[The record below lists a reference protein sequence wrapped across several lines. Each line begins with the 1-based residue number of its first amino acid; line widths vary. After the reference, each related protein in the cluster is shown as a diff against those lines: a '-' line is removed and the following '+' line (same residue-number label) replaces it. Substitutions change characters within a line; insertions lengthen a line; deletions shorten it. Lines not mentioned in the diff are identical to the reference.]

1 VAFDGQR
8 FYVSYL
14 DTSDRDAAGPFV
26 GHYCPNVHLAAF
38 DRDWNLVEDVAVTSF
53 TDADQR
59 FTGRPWVILHD
70 NRLYVSYDM
79 DELDPDTHQERLETQ
94 QAFVSIYEL
103 TQNP

>member
-1 VAFDGQR
+1 MAFDGQR

-14 DTSDRDAAGPFV
+14 DTSDRDSGPFV
-26 GHYCPNVHLAAF
+26 GHFYPNVHLAAF

-53 TDADQR
+53 ARADLK
-59 FTGRPWVILHD
+59 FPGRPWVILHD

-79 DELDPDTHQERLETQ
+79 NELDPDTHQDLLETQ

-103 TQNP
+103 TLNP